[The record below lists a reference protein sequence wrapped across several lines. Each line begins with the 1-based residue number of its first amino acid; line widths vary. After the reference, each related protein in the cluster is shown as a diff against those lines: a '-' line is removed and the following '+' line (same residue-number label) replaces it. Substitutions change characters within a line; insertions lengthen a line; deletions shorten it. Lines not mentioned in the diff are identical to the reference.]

1 MHDHPCFERD
11 DFDDALPAPGCYPS
25 TIRTACYRRS
35 RGGNRMLLVVH
46 ALDGVAPPHDQ
57 VADYFTLEG
66 VSPRGV
72 ATARRRLRRLYQACG
87 LSPAPGEPI
96 EPADLCGACL
106 VVEIADDLYNGERRL
121 KVVGYRHADQ
131 PPF

>member
-1 MHDHPCFERD
+1 MHDHPCFD
-11 DFDDALPAPGCYPS
+11 HGDFDDALPAPGFYPS
-25 TIRTACYRRS
+25 TIGTARYRLSRS
-35 RGGNRMLLVVH
+35 GHRMLLVVH
-46 ALDGVAPPHDQ
+46 MLDGVTPPHDQ

-66 VSPRGV
+66 VSARGL

-87 LSPAPGEPI
+87 LAPAPGVPI
-96 EPADLCGACL
+96 APADLFGAHL